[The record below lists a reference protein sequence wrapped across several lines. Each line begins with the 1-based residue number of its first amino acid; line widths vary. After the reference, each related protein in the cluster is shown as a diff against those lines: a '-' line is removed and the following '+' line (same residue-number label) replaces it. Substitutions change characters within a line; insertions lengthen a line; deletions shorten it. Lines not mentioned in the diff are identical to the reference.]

1 MKKSI
6 LILAYYS
13 YRDPVFQSAVLPY
26 FVNFPLSKNFHFVLL
41 TYEHDQYA
49 MTKEEVEATKTYLQE
64 QNITWYQSRWR
75 SGKFKAIKKLIDFI
89 ATVSTAW
96 RLIRKHKV
104 CALYSEGFPGAILGY
119 YTSKIAGVKH
129 MVHTFEPHAD
139 YMIEAGVWKETSW
152 ETRLMR
158 WHEKKI
164 ALHATYIFTATSLMI
179 ERLKK
184 VGVKEESVYRVPSC
198 VDLEHFRFNSDSRTS
213 LRTHLGIGVKQ
224 PVLVYLGKFGGM
236 YMEEEAFEFFK
247 LCQQELGAWIM
258 ILSTEDRSKL
268 LNLARKFEM
277 VENNLLIKTLTREE
291 VPAYLSVADMG
302 FVGVRQWPSKK
313 YCSPIK
319 TGEYLACGLPVIVPE
334 GISDDFVILAQA
346 GVGIVLPSFKKNSFQ
361 LVINEWKK
369 GFMENG
375 HGLRE
380 LARDYV
386 ASDRSI
392 FTYKNL
398 YAELFKT
405 L

>member
-26 FVNFPLSKNFHFVLL
+26 FVNFPLDKNFHFVLL
-41 TYEHDQYA
+41 TYEHAQYA
-49 MTKEEVEATKTYLQE
+49 MSKVEMGKTKAYLQGH
-64 QNITWYQSRWR
+64 NITWYQSRWR
-75 SGKFKAIKKLIDFI
+75 SGKLKAVKKLIDFL
-89 ATVSTAW
+89 ATVATAW
-96 RLIRKHKV
+96 RLIRKYQV
-104 CALYSEGFPGAILGY
+104 CAIYSEGFPGAILGY
-119 YTSKIAGVKH
+119 YASKVARVKH

-164 ALHATYIFTATSLMI
+164 ALHATYIFTATALMI

-184 VGVKEESVYRVPSC
+184 EGVKQEVLYRVPSC
-198 VDLEHFRFNSDSRTS
+198 VDLEHFRFNPDSRDS
-213 LRTHLGIGVKQ
+213 LRKQLGIEVKQ

-247 LCQQELGAWIM
+247 LCQQELNAWIM
-258 ILSTEDRSKL
+258 ILSTEDGTKL

-277 VENNLLIKTLTREE
+277 VETNLFIKTLTREE
-291 VPAYLSVADMG
+291 VPAYLSVADMA

-334 GISDDFVILAQA
+334 GISDDFLILAQS
-346 GVGIVLPSFKKNSFQ
+346 GVGIILPSFKKSSFQ
-361 LVINEWKK
+361 LVINEWKR
-369 GFMENG
+369 GFIENG
-375 HGLRE
+375 HGVRE
-380 LARDYV
+380 LAREYV
-386 ASDRSI
+386 TSDRSI